1 MGKAEKTRAYIVEK
15 TAPIFNTKG
24 YAGTSINDM
33 TEATGLTKGSIYGNF
48 ANKDEVA
55 VAAFDHNLKI
65 VQAILRDEFSRC
77 TTNTDKLLVYT
88 RVYGNIL
95 KRPFPQGGCPVLNT
109 AIESDDTHPLLCER
123 AVQAIRDWKR
133 HIIRLIEKGKAS
145 KEFREDADPAKIAL
159 TLIALVEGSIM
170 LAKLSGRS
178 ADQRIVLQSA
188 TEFVMSLKNK

>member
-1 MGKAEKTRAYIVEK
+1 MGKAEITKAYIVEK

-33 TEATGLTKGSIYGNF
+33 IEATGLTKGSIYGNF

-55 VAAFDHNLKI
+55 VAAFDHNLAI

-77 TTNTDKLLVYT
+77 TTYTDKLLVYT
-88 RVYGNIL
+88 RVYGSIL
-95 KRPFPQGGCPVLNT
+95 KKPFPLGGCPVLNT
-109 AIESDDTHPLLCER
+109 AIESDDTHPLLRER
-123 AVQAIRDWKR
+123 ATQAIRDWKQ
-133 HIIRLIEKGKAS
+133 HIIRLIEKGKVNQ
-145 KEFREDADPAKIAL
+145 EFREDADPLKIAL

-188 TEFVMSLKNK
+188 TEFVMSFKK